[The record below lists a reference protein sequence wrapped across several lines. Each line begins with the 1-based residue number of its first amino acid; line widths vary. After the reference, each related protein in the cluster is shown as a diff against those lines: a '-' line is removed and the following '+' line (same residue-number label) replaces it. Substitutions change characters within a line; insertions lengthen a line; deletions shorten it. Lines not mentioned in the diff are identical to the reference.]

1 MGRLRLMAAGD
12 IWLQTGGGRHPFGEV
27 GHILRDKD
35 LLFGNLET
43 TLSKTGERAR
53 KHHVLSSPPDTAR
66 YLVDAG
72 FDILSV
78 ANNHSTDLAPK
89 D

>member
-12 IWLQTGGGRHPFGEV
+12 IWLQTGGGRHPFGRS
-27 GHILRDKD
+27 GTSSGTKTSS
-35 LLFGNLET
+35 LET
-43 TLSKTGERAR
+43 WSHALKDRRAAR

-66 YLVDAG
+66 YLVMQAL
-72 FDILSV
+72 ISSALQTTTRPTS
-78 ANNHSTDLAPK
+78 APK